1 MWRSGRGKPPETFA
15 PANGG
20 ARRQARTSALRSK
33 TLAQAEF
40 ISAEH
45 FYQNGAPTQAP
56 CVGSCG
62 GPSKEAVMQQI
73 EQIEGFVAERKG

>member
-1 MWRSGRGKPPETFA
+1 MQKRFEGFPSSKTRGLLA
-15 PANGG
+15 GG
-20 ARRQARTSALRSK
+20 ANAPYERFAAGKTS
-33 TLAQAEF
+33 AQAEF

-62 GPSKEAVMQQI
+62 GPSKVAVMEQI

>member
-1 MWRSGRGKPPETFA
+1 MLSLGRRRARMRPRAFGAYERFAEGK
-15 PANGG
+15 
-20 ARRQARTSALRSK
+20 TS
-33 TLAQAEF
+33 AQAEF

-45 FYQNGAPTQAP
+45 FYQNGAPTQAA

>member
-1 MWRSGRGKPPETFA
+1 
-15 PANGG
+15 
-20 ARRQARTSALRSK
+20 
-33 TLAQAEF
+33 LAQAEF

-45 FYQNGAPTQAP
+45 FYQNGAPTQAA

>member
-1 MWRSGRGKPPETFA
+1 MSPLPAHGTKRFAEGK
-15 PANGG
+15 
-20 ARRQARTSALRSK
+20 TS
-33 TLAQAEF
+33 AQAEF

-45 FYQNGAPTQAP
+45 FYQNGAPTQAA

-73 EQIEGFVAERKG
+73 EGFVAERKG

>member
-1 MWRSGRGKPPETFA
+1 MKGRRRLRARWRVQA
-15 PANGG
+15 PRNA
-20 ARRQARTSALRSK
+20 A
-33 TLAQAEF
+33 LAQAEF

-45 FYQNGAPTQAP
+45 FYQNGAPTQAA

-73 EQIEGFVAERKG
+73 EGFVAERKG

>member
-1 MWRSGRGKPPETFA
+1 MRRLRSPS
-15 PANGG
+15 G
-20 ARRQARTSALRSK
+20 AAVLRSQVVRTSVLRSK

-45 FYQNGAPTQAP
+45 FYQNGAPTQAA

>member
-1 MWRSGRGKPPETFA
+1 M
-15 PANGG
+15 
-20 ARRQARTSALRSK
+20 
-33 TLAQAEF
+33 AQAEF

-45 FYQNGAPTQAP
+45 FYQNGAPTQAA

-73 EQIEGFVAERKG
+73 EGFVAERTGEVAGDFCPRQRRAHLGQQRSRLAHCGSRENAVQ

>member
-1 MWRSGRGKPPETFA
+1 MRYCAEDAPWQTGRA
-15 PANGG
+15 
-20 ARRQARTSALRSK
+20 ARTSVFAKAK

-62 GPSKEAVMQQI
+62 GPSKVAVMEQI

>member
-1 MWRSGRGKPPETFA
+1 MQENYPTGLLA
-15 PANGG
+15 GG
-20 ARRQARTSALRSK
+20 AGAPYERFAAGKTS
-33 TLAQAEF
+33 AQAEF

-45 FYQNGAPTQAP
+45 FYQNGAPTQAA

-73 EQIEGFVAERKG
+73 EGFVAERKG